1 MDGVLSFKLSIK
13 EKLEKFEVTT
23 YIPLKRNNNGE
34 IQSPKSSN
42 KILAFDELTKYFTIA
57 VNSFDIT
64 LLSGNFSIN
73 ILSNGL
79 ETSKYLKKFT
89 DTFSLTS
96 LIYTATCTKSVYG
109 TVIIIILTNL

>member
-79 ETSKYLKKFT
+79 ENSKYLKKFT
-89 DTFSLTS
+89 ECLWNCHYY
-96 LIYTATCTKSVYG
+96 YTYKFVTPVTCTIT
-109 TVIIIILTNL
+109 TVLSDCL